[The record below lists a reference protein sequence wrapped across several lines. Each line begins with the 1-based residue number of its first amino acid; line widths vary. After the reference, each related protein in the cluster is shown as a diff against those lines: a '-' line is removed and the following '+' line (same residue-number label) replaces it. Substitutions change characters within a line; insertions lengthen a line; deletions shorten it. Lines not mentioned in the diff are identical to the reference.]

1 MYGYSFYNISDSRS
15 FNCLYAKIS
24 FDCAMV
30 HSDGEEESITLRRI
44 LIGKI
49 LLLKATVLSK
59 LNKEEDCEAAFKK
72 ALTYNAGKFKYKSE
86 TYN

>member
-1 MYGYSFYNISDSRS
+1 MYGCYFYNNSDSRS

-24 FDCAMV
+24 LDV
-30 HSDGEEESITLRRI
+30 VTETSGHDESITTLRRI

-59 LNKEEDCEAAFKK
+59 LNKEEDCNAAFKK
-72 ALTYNAGKFKYKSE
+72 ALTYNAGKLFNF
-86 TYN
+86 TNT

>member
-1 MYGYSFYNISDSRS
+1 MYGYSFYNISVLRS

-24 FDCAMV
+24 FNCAAES
-30 HSDGEEESITLRRI
+30 SDHEEENIITLRRI

-59 LNKEEDCEAAFKK
+59 LKKEEDCEATFKK

-86 TYN
+86 T

>member
-1 MYGYSFYNISDSRS
+1 LCGYSFYNISDSRS
-15 FNCLYAKIS
+15 FNCLYGKIS
-24 FDCAMV
+24 FDCATEP
-30 HSDGEEESITLRRI
+30 SDHVEESMITLRRI

-86 TYN
+86 T